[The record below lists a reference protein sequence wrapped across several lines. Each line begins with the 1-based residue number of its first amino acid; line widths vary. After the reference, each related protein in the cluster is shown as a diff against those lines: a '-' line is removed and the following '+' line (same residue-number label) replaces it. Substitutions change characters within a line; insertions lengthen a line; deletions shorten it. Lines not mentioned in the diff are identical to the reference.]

1 VKCARCAHQWRLEA
15 GAEEPEALELEEA
28 GFGEDLEAER
38 HEPPDRTV
46 NIGSQAQGADWQLGS
61 DGDTGETAEDEPAE
75 QLSQEWQTAFGAQ
88 RLNTG
93 RDVDSGAEADFRTA
107 ADSDDELAD
116 ADDESQA
123 AAWQA
128 RRDQFA
134 EAIST
139 LGEPQSSDYG
149 PSSIED
155 EEAGSTAYAGA
166 GWQEPRDDDAVAPQ
180 SRGFG
185 PQSEPDPDV
194 ENRFWRSSGA
204 QEQPSS
210 DEEEAVAPDED
221 EGQSGWASRL
231 MRPWRAKFGSAAR
244 AAASE
249 PEDTEI
255 AIREALKAALEQ
267 PGEAAGRTDPFE
279 EPMPERSHQRF
290 GPEERFG
297 VGTKDDEA
305 PAVQRFDPA
314 DRWAAS
320 EFAGPERPSLPFAR
334 LEAQRTE
341 DEPEDEEEH
350 DPPFRLTG
358 GNANAPIYG
367 AADARE
373 YEAYEEELEPND
385 GPDEDAL
392 EADRTGAFGFRAGQ
406 YGQNEEEAAAAG
418 MAAYD
423 ETQEDFRG
431 LYDEQFHADHGD
443 RMINDRLE
451 EDLSDLRSELE
462 GTHLTTYERRYRF
475 SGLAIAAAWAVF
487 LLLIS
492 GVVLAL
498 VSFRQEIMVALPGTT
513 DLYRSLGFEV
523 ADSGVD
529 FADVSYRWTSADGKP
544 MIQVTGQVVNIT
556 DRPVK
561 VPRVLVNVRDAI
573 GADAVQATA
582 SVPRDELAPRESA
595 SFTLEFVSPPEDVAQ
610 IELEFD
616 HTR

>member
-15 GAEEPEALELEEA
+15 GAEEPEALELEEV
-28 GFGEDLEAER
+28 GFGEDLEADRAES
-38 HEPPDRTV
+38 PDRPV
-46 NIGSQAQGADWQLGS
+46 NIGSQAQGADWQLDS
-61 DGDTGETAEDEPAE
+61 DGGAGEMAENEPAE
-75 QLSQEWQTAFGAQ
+75 QLSQEQQGSFGAQ
-88 RLNTG
+88 RLDAG
-93 RDVDSGAEADFRTA
+93 WDADSDAEADFRTV

-116 ADDESQA
+116 ADDEPQA

-128 RRDQFA
+128 RREQFA
-134 EAIST
+134 ETIST
-139 LGEPQSSDYG
+139 LGEPRSSDYG

-155 EEAGSTAYAGA
+155 EEA

-194 ENRFWRSSGA
+194 ENRFWRTSGA
-204 QEQPSS
+204 QEPSS
-210 DEEEAVAPDED
+210 ADED
-221 EGQSGWASRL
+221 DGRSGWASRL
-231 MRPWRAKFGSAAR
+231 MRPWRAKFGSAGRGAV
-244 AAASE
+244 SE

-267 PGEAAGRTDPFE
+267 PSEAAGRINPFE
-279 EPMPERSHQRF
+279 EPMPERSDQRF
-290 GPEERFG
+290 GPGERIG
-297 VGTKDDEA
+297 VGSTDGEA
-305 PAVQRFDPA
+305 PAVQRYDPG

-320 EFAGPERPSLPFAR
+320 KFAGPERPSLPFAR

-358 GNANAPIYG
+358 RNANAPIFG
-367 AADARE
+367 ATDARA
-373 YEAYEEELEPND
+373 YEKYEEESEPDD

-392 EADRTGAFGFRAGQ
+392 EADRTAALGFRAEQHGQ
-406 YGQNEEEAAAAG
+406 DDEEATAAG

-423 ETQEDFRG
+423 ETREDFRD
-431 LYDEQFHADHGD
+431 LYDEQFHADRGD
-443 RMINDRLE
+443 RMLNDRLE
-451 EDLSDLRSELE
+451 EDLADLRSELE
-462 GTHLTTYERRYRF
+462 GTHLATYERKYRF

-487 LLLIS
+487 LSLIS

-513 DLYRSLGFEV
+513 DLYRGLGFEV

-573 GADAVQATA
+573 GTDAVQATA

-595 SFTLEFVSPPEDVAQ
+595 NFTLEFVSPPENVAQ

-616 HTR
+616 HAK